1 MHRCSMYNTKQQHV
15 PAMYNA
21 QRDRPTVNTKQP
33 TKQPMSTLYDNTQPR
48 DARSKLKLSGEVRSK
63 CKNCQPCPVIVRS
76 NARARPSH
84 WSAEPWIPL
93 FGATGSATNVK
104 LVAGQPQ
111 QQQVETPFP
120 VKPCFKRN
128 TTSKEWTLS
137 KRLEHRST
145 AARPMARAFPQA
157 LWLPAL
163 PPRAPSGIG
172 ESQA

>member
-1 MHRCSMYNTKQQHV
+1 MYNTKQQHV

-21 QRDRPTVNTKQP
+21 QCDRPTVNTKQP

-84 WSAEPWIPL
+84 WSAKPWIPL
-93 FGATGSATNVK
+93 FGATGSAANVK

-120 VKPCFKRN
+120 VKPCFKRS

-137 KRLEHRST
+137 KRFRAPLHRS
-145 AARPMARAFPQA
+145 
-157 LWLPAL
+157 
-163 PPRAPSGIG
+163 PPYGSRFSSSAMAPSPPT
-172 ESQA
+172 SSPFWHR